1 MSHDRQGAGARLSHE
16 ELLRRAEAYREHG
29 TLVKAADALGIKK
42 SAFHESIRR
51 AAELGLLGPSPTLPG
66 YAIKSLTE
74 TPNGTYMRQTKEAGP
89 VYEPTAGLAV
99 KGKTTL
105 VNAEGRVITQ
115 HIMER
120 ADAQQQRVVLDAVVS
135 AIKEDLP
142 RVSIMPAPKGCRED
156 LLNQFTITDNHFGM
170 MSWREETGSDY
181 DLRIAEQLLLDWF
194 SAAVAQA
201 PDAHTAILAQ
211 LGDLMHHDAL
221 ESVTPA
227 HKHVLDADSRLQ
239 KVIRVVIRTI
249 RRIIDMLLQKHERV
263 HVVMASGN
271 HDPASSAWLREMLA
285 VMYENEPRITVDN
298 SPSLYYAF
306 EWGRTMLAYHHGHK
320 RGVANIEAT
329 IAGMFR
335 EMFGRS
341 LQAYVH
347 IGHRHSDDARKGT
360 LMYVEQHETLAA
372 PDAYAAGGGW
382 LSGRSAKRI
391 TYSKE
396 FGEVGRDI
404 LRPEMVRGAARM
416 PVAANDNVA
425 SERRVA

>member
-1 MSHDRQGAGARLSHE
+1 MKLSHG

-29 TLVKAADALGIKK
+29 TLVKAAAALGIKK
-42 SAFHESIRR
+42 SAFHESIKR
-51 AAELGLLGPSPTLPG
+51 AAEIGLLGPSPTLPG

-74 TPNGTYMRQTKEAGP
+74 TPNGTYMRQTKEAGQ

-135 AIKEDLP
+135 ALKEDLP
-142 RVSIMPAPKGCRED
+142 RVNIMPAPKGCRED

-391 TYSKE
+391 TYSKA

-404 LRPEMVRGAARM
+404 LRPEMVQGAARV

-425 SERRVA
+425 SERRAA

>member
-1 MSHDRQGAGARLSHE
+1 MSNDRQGAGARLSHE

-29 TLVKAADALGIKK
+29 TLVKAAAVLGIKK
-42 SAFHESIRR
+42 SAFHESIKR
-51 AAELGLLGPSPTLPG
+51 AAEIGLLGPSPTLPG

-120 ADAQQQRVVLDAVVS
+120 ADDKARAEALS
-135 AIKEDLP
+135 AMIEALKEDLP
-142 RVSIMPAPKGCRED
+142 RVSIMPAPKGCRDD

-239 KVIRVVIRTI
+239 KVIRVVIRTV

-335 EMFGRS
+335 KMFGRS

-404 LRPEMVRGAARM
+404 LRPEMVQGTARM
-416 PVAANDNVA
+416 PVAANDNVV

>member
-29 TLVKAADALGIKK
+29 TLVKAAAALGIKK
-42 SAFHESIRR
+42 SAFHESIKRV
-51 AAELGLLGPSPTLPG
+51 AEIGLLGPSPTLPG

-89 VYEPTAGLAV
+89 AYEPTAGLAV

-120 ADAQQQRVVLDAVVS
+120 ADDKARADALAAMVD
-135 AIKEDLP
+135 ALKEDLP

-404 LRPEMVRGAARM
+404 LRPEMVQGAAHM

-425 SERRVA
+425 SKRRAA

>member
-1 MSHDRQGAGARLSHE
+1 MKLSHE
-16 ELLRRAEAYREHG
+16 ELLRRAEAYRKHG
-29 TLVKAADALGIKK
+29 TLVRAAAALGIKK
-42 SAFHESIRR
+42 SAFHESIKR
-51 AAELGLLGPSPTLPG
+51 AAEIGLLGPSPTLPG

-120 ADAQQQRVVLDAVVS
+120 ADDKARAEALAAMVDAL
-135 AIKEDLP
+135 KEDLP
-142 RVSIMPAPKGCRED
+142 RISIMPAPKGCRED

-347 IGHRHSDDARKGT
+347 IGHRHSDDARKGA

-404 LRPEMVRGAARM
+404 LRPEMVQGASRI

>member
-1 MSHDRQGAGARLSHE
+1 MSHDRQGAGARLSYE
-16 ELLRRAEAYREHG
+16 ELLRRADAYREHG
-29 TLVKAADALGIKK
+29 TLVKAAAALGIKK
-42 SAFHESIRR
+42 SAFHESIKR
-51 AAELGLLGPSPTLPG
+51 AAEIGLLGPSPTLPG

-89 VYEPTAGLAV
+89 AYEPTAGLAV

-105 VNAEGRVITQ
+105 INAEGRVIIQ

-120 ADAQQQRVVLDAVVS
+120 ADDKARAEALS
-135 AIKEDLP
+135 AMIEALRHDLP
-142 RVSIMPAPKGCRED
+142 RVNIMPAPKGCRED

-404 LRPEMVRGAARM
+404 LRPEMVQGAARM
-416 PVAANDNVA
+416 PVAANDNQPKRA
-425 SERRVA
+425 AA